1 MLFEG
6 GKWDLKW
13 YVTSHLMAEASAV
26 YQTNRNAMRLETKV
40 PTAGFGAKAELS
52 YANREGW
59 TLGLFDVYTGPIP
72 GFTLSANPHVAE
84 APVGGERS
92 AGIREISRPG
102 SEARGVFR
110 PWQQSGRSSGVS
122 TGVGLHLGGDSAV

>member
-1 MLFEG
+1 MVCHESLDG
-6 GKWDLKW
+6 GSLGVVSDQPQCN
-13 YVTSHLMAEASAV
+13 EA
-26 YQTNRNAMRLETKV
+26 RNQGA
-40 PTAGFGAKAELS
+40 TAGFGAKAELI